1 MKLLLAEDN
10 ALNAEVACY
19 LLENAGA
26 AVTVAENGQAA
37 LDAFLASGKGEAP
50 LFDAI
55 LMDVVMPVMD
65 GLEATRRIRAMKRP
79 DARTIPIIAMTANAF
94 EEDKRKPLPPE

>member
-37 LDAFLASGKGEAP
+37 LDAFLVNSGKGEAP
-50 LFDAI
+50 A
-55 LMDVVMPVMD
+55 
-65 GLEATRRIRAMKRP
+65 A
-79 DARTIPIIAMTANAF
+79 
-94 EEDKRKPLPPE
+94 